1 MIHELTHQITY
12 KNIHN
17 RFKLN
22 GIHITREEMFYVAY
36 CFIKEGRPFE
46 QHIGTFLLDWF
57 DEKSYIE
64 LSTSGTTGVPK
75 VIRIEK
81 QAMLDSALATGDFFG
96 LEPGD
101 TMLHCLPTNYV
112 AGKMM
117 WVRSFILGLD
127 MKFVEPT
134 SNPLDKIDESFDFCA
149 MVPLQAKNS
158 LNSLKQKKIKKLIIG
173 GVRIH
178 KALEEELAKLPIEI
192 YETYGMTETITHIA
206 AKKIGAVAF
215 TTLPNVTVSA
225 DDRQCLV
232 VQAKKISKNAI
243 VTNDIVKLI
252 SDTQFIWEGRFDN
265 VINSGGIKLMPEKI
279 EDKLSKL
286 IPRRYFVFGKEDHIL
301 GEKAVLYVE
310 GAPFVIEDSV
320 FNVLNKYE
328 IPKEIVFIAKFQ
340 ETATGK
346 IMRNESVLSV

>member
-1 MIHELTHQITY
+1 MHQITY

-22 GIHITREEMFYVAY
+22 GIHISREEMFYVAY
-36 CFIKEGRPFE
+36 CFIKEGKPFE

-75 VIRIEK
+75 IIRIEK

-101 TMLHCLPTNYV
+101 TMLHCLPTNFV

-127 MKFVEPT
+127 MKFVEPN
-134 SNPLDKIDESFDFCA
+134 SNPLDKIDEDFDFCA
-149 MVPLQAKNS
+149 MVPLQAR
-158 LNSLKQKKIKKLIIG
+158 NSLKKLKQKRIKKLIIG

-178 KALEEELAKLPIEI
+178 KALEEELVKLPIAV

-206 AKKIGAVAF
+206 AKKVGAVAF
-215 TTLPNVTVSA
+215 TTLPSVTVCE
-225 DDRQCLV
+225 DDRHCLV
-232 VQAKKISKNAI
+232 VKAKKLNKNAI
-243 VTNDIVKLI
+243 VTNDVVKLI
-252 SDTQFIWEGRFDN
+252 SETQFIWEGRYDN
-265 VINSGGIKLMPEKI
+265 IINSGGIKLMPEQI
-279 EDKLSKL
+279 EEKLSKL
-286 IPRRYFVFGKEDHIL
+286 IPRRYFISGKADVEL

-310 GAPFVIEDSV
+310 GAPMVIEDSV

-328 IPKEIVFIAKFQ
+328 IPKEIIFIPKFQ

-346 IMRNESVLSV
+346 IMRSESILSL

>member
-1 MIHELTHQITY
+1 MHKITY

-36 CFIKEGRPFE
+36 CFIKEGKPFE

-57 DEKSYIE
+57 DEKPYIE
-64 LSTSGTTGVPK
+64 LSTSGSTGVPK
-75 VIRIEK
+75 VVRIDK

-117 WVRSFILGLD
+117 WVRSFILGLE
-127 MKFVEPT
+127 MKFVEPN

-149 MVPLQAKNS
+149 MIPLQAKNS
-158 LNSLKQKKIKKLIIG
+158 LKKLKLKRVKKLIIG
-173 GVRIH
+173 GVKIH
-178 KALEEELAKLPIEI
+178 KALEDELVKLPIDI

-206 AKKIGAVAF
+206 AKKIGSVAF

-225 DDRQCLV
+225 DNRQCLV
-232 VQAKKISKNAI
+232 IKAKKISKNEI

-265 VINSGGIKLMPEKI
+265 VINSGGIKLIPEQI
-279 EDKLSKL
+279 EDKLSTR
-286 IPRRYFVFGKEDHIL
+286 IPRRYFVYGKEDVAL
-301 GEKAVLYVE
+301 GEKAVLYIE
-310 GAPFVIEDSV
+310 GEPFAIEESV
-320 FNVLNKYE
+320 FNVLNKFE
-328 IPKEIVFIAKFQ
+328 IPKEVVFISKFQ

-346 IMRNESVLSV
+346 IMRKESV

>member
-1 MIHELTHQITY
+1 MHKITY

-36 CFIKEGRPFE
+36 SFIKEGKPFE

-57 DEKSYIE
+57 DEKPYIE
-64 LSTSGTTGVPK
+64 LTTSGSTGIPK
-75 VIRIEK
+75 VVRIDK
-81 QAMLDSALATGDFFG
+81 QSMLDSALATGDFFG

-117 WVRSFILGLD
+117 WVRSFILGLE
-127 MKFVEPT
+127 MKFVEPN
-134 SNPLDKIDESFDFCA
+134 SNPLDKIDENFDFCA
-149 MVPLQAKNS
+149 MIPLQAKNS
-158 LNSLKQKKIKKLIIG
+158 LKQLKQKKIKKLIIG
-173 GVRIH
+173 GVKVH
-178 KALEEELAKLPIEI
+178 KALEDELVKLPIDI

-215 TTLPNVTVSA
+215 TTLPNVTVST
-225 DDRQCLV
+225 DNKQCLV
-232 VQAKKISKNAI
+232 INAKKISKNEI

-252 SDTQFIWEGRFDN
+252 SDTQFIWEGRYDN
-265 VINSGGIKLMPEKI
+265 IINSGGV
-279 EDKLSKL
+279 KL
-286 IPRRYFVFGKEDHIL
+286 IPEQIEEKLSTRISRRYFVYGKDDVDL
-301 GEKAVLYVE
+301 GEKAVLYIE
-310 GAPFVIEDSV
+310 GEPFDIEESV
-320 FNVLNKYE
+320 FNVLNKFE
-328 IPKEIVFIAKFQ
+328 IPKEIIFIPKFK

-346 IMRNESVLSV
+346 IMRKESV

>member
-1 MIHELTHQITY
+1 MTQELTHQITY

-22 GIHITREEMFYVAY
+22 GIHITRDEMFYVAY
-36 CFIKEGRPFE
+36 CFIKEGEPFE

-64 LSTSGTTGVPK
+64 LSTSGTTGLPK
-75 VIRIEK
+75 IIRIEK

-134 SNPLDKIDESFDFCA
+134 SNPLDKIDESFEFCA

-158 LNSLKQKKIKKLIIG
+158 LESLKQKKISKLIIG

-178 KALEEELAKLPIEI
+178 KSLEEELVDLPIEI

-215 TTLPNVTVSA
+215 TTLPNVTVTT

-232 VQAKKISKNAI
+232 VQAKKISTYDI

-252 SDTQFIWEGRFDN
+252 SDTQFIWEGRIDN
-265 VINSGGIKLMPEKI
+265 IINSGGIKLLPEKI

-286 IPRRYFVFGKEDHIL
+286 ITRRYFVFGKEDESL
-301 GEKAVLYVE
+301 GEKVVLYVE
-310 GAPFVIEDSV
+310 GAPFVIEESV
-320 FNVLNKYE
+320 FDVLNKYE
-328 IPKEIVFIAKFQ
+328 IPQEIIFISRFQ

-346 IMRNESVLSV
+346 IMRNESVLSL

>member
-1 MIHELTHQITY
+1 MHKITY

-22 GIHITREEMFYVAY
+22 GIHISRQEMFYVAY
-36 CFIKEGRPFE
+36 CFIKEGEPFE
-46 QHIGTFLLDWF
+46 QHIGNFLLDWF

-64 LSTSGTTGVPK
+64 LSTSGTTGTPK
-75 VIRIEK
+75 VIKIEK

-117 WVRSFILGLD
+117 WVRSFILGLE
-127 MKFVEPT
+127 MKFVEPN
-134 SNPLDKIDESFDFCA
+134 SNPLKDIDEKFDFCA

-158 LNSLKQKKIKKLIIG
+158 LDKLKQKKIKKLIIG
-173 GVRIH
+173 GVKVH
-178 KALEEELAKLPIEI
+178 KALEQELVKLPMKI

-206 AKKIGAVAF
+206 AKRIGEEAF
-215 TTLPNVTVSA
+215 TVLPNVTISA
-225 DDRQCLV
+225 DERHCLV
-232 VQAKKISKNAI
+232 IKAKNISKQEI

-252 SDTQFIWEGRFDN
+252 SDTQFVWEGRIDN
-265 VINSGGIKLMPEKI
+265 VINSGGIKLMPEQI
-279 EDKLSKL
+279 EDKLSTL
-286 IPRRYFVFGKEDHIL
+286 IPRRYFVSGLPDDTL
-301 GEKAVLYVE
+301 GEKVVLYVE
-310 GAPFVIEDSV
+310 GEPIVIEESV
-320 FNVLNKYE
+320 FNVLDKFE
-328 IPKEIVFIAKFQ
+328 KPKEIIFIPKFK

-346 IMRNESVLSV
+346 IMRKESI

>member
-1 MIHELTHQITY
+1 MHKITY

-36 CFIKEGRPFE
+36 CFIKEGKPFE

-57 DEKSYIE
+57 DEKPYIE
-64 LSTSGTTGVPK
+64 LSTSGSTGVPK
-75 VIRIEK
+75 VVRIDK

-117 WVRSFILGLD
+117 WVRSFILGLE
-127 MKFVEPT
+127 MKFVEPN

-149 MVPLQAKNS
+149 MIPLQAKNS
-158 LNSLKQKKIKKLIIG
+158 LKKLKLKRVKKLIIG
-173 GVRIH
+173 GVKIH
-178 KALEEELAKLPIEI
+178 KALEDELVKLPIDI

-206 AKKIGAVAF
+206 AKKIGSVAF

-225 DDRQCLV
+225 DNRECLV
-232 VQAKKISKNAI
+232 IKAKKISKNEI

-265 VINSGGIKLMPEKI
+265 VINSGGIKLIPEQI
-279 EDKLSKL
+279 EDKLSTR
-286 IPRRYFVFGKEDHIL
+286 IPRRYFVYGKEDVTL
-301 GEKAVLYVE
+301 GEKAVLYIE
-310 GAPFVIEDSV
+310 GEPFAIEESV
-320 FNVLNKYE
+320 FNVLNKFE
-328 IPKEIVFIAKFQ
+328 IPKEVVFISKFQ

-346 IMRNESVLSV
+346 IMRKESV

>member
-1 MIHELTHQITY
+1 MHKITY

-36 CFIKEGRPFE
+36 CFIKEGKPFE

-57 DEKSYIE
+57 DEKPYIE
-64 LSTSGTTGVPK
+64 LSTSGSTGVPK
-75 VIRIEK
+75 VVRIDK

-117 WVRSFILGLD
+117 WVRSFILGLE
-127 MKFVEPT
+127 MKFVEPN

-149 MVPLQAKNS
+149 MIPLQAKNS
-158 LNSLKQKKIKKLIIG
+158 LKKLKLKRVKKLIIG
-173 GVRIH
+173 GVKIH
-178 KALEEELAKLPIEI
+178 KALEDELVKLPIDI

-206 AKKIGAVAF
+206 AKKIGSVAF
-215 TTLPNVTVSA
+215 TTLPNVTVST
-225 DDRQCLV
+225 DNRQCLV
-232 VQAKKISKNAI
+232 IKAKKISKNEI

-265 VINSGGIKLMPEKI
+265 VINSGGIKLIPEQI
-279 EDKLSKL
+279 EDKLSTR
-286 IPRRYFVFGKEDHIL
+286 IPRRYFVYGKEDVTL
-301 GEKAVLYVE
+301 GEKAVLYIE
-310 GAPFVIEDSV
+310 GEPFAIEESV
-320 FNVLNKYE
+320 FNVLNKFE
-328 IPKEIVFIAKFQ
+328 IPKEVVFISKFQ

-346 IMRNESVLSV
+346 IMRKESV

>member
-1 MIHELTHQITY
+1 MQEITY
-12 KNIHN
+12 KNIHSS
-17 RFKLN
+17 FKLN
-22 GIHITREEMFYVAY
+22 GIHITRDEMFYVAY
-36 CFIKEGRPFE
+36 CFIKEGKPFE

-64 LSTSGTTGVPK
+64 LTTSGSTGVPK
-75 VIRIEK
+75 VVRIDK

-117 WVRSFILGLD
+117 WVRSFILGLE
-127 MKFVEPT
+127 MKFVEPN

-149 MVPLQAKNS
+149 MIPLQAKNS
-158 LNSLKQKKIKKLIIG
+158 LKKLKQKRVKKLIIG
-173 GVRIH
+173 GVKIH
-178 KALEEELAKLPIEI
+178 KALEDELVKLPIDI

-206 AKKIGAVAF
+206 AKKIGSVAF
-215 TTLPNVTVSA
+215 TTLPNVTVST
-225 DDRQCLV
+225 DNRECLV
-232 VQAKKISKNAI
+232 IKAKKISKNEI

-265 VINSGGIKLMPEKI
+265 VINSGGIKLIPEQI
-279 EDKLSKL
+279 EDKLSTR
-286 IPRRYFVFGKEDHIL
+286 IPRRYFVIGKDDVAL
-301 GEKAVLYVE
+301 GEKAVLYIE
-310 GAPFVIEDSV
+310 GEPFDIEESV
-320 FNVLNKYE
+320 FNVLNKFE
-328 IPKEIVFIAKFQ
+328 IPKEVVFVPKFK

-346 IMRNESVLSV
+346 IMRKESV